1 MQPNDI
7 SQTVWL
13 NEVKQNK
20 IKRYLGLSP
29 ENGSCTVPL
38 CFCLTT
44 IHLIKAS
51 AGSKLITVLQYD
63 PELLV

>member
-7 SQTVWL
+7 SYAVWL
-13 NEVKQNK
+13 NEVKQNE
-20 IKRYLGLSP
+20 IKMYLGLSP
-29 ENGSCTVPL
+29 KNGSCTVAL
-38 CFCLTT
+38 CFCLTA
-44 IHLIKAS
+44 IHLIKVS